1 MPLIIE
7 DGTCHENANSY
18 VSLAQADAYLVPRN
32 LWPATEIEEPDKN
45 PDDEDN
51 DGDSNQPGNSEKPEG
66 PPEPEDEDKEDS
78 GNNGNQEGQEAE
90 AFVVSENEGET
101 EPEQTEPE
109 SPDSEP
115 ELPDNPDTET
125 ELPDT
130 SKPDE
135 NPDIAKKEAALMRA
149 FDYLNGPLVWKGS
162 KVDWQRMAAWPR
174 ENVPIPGCNPKK
186 PEYIPNDIIPEAV
199 CRAQM
204 ELAAYIYNGRDM
216 FAPLERGGKYTS
228 KSDSES
234 VDVLSE
240 SHSIAYSENAPV
252 EDWLPSIYP
261 LLKPYLDEVPG
272 EVKSAFS
279 VHNVLRG

>member
-7 DGTCHENANSY
+7 DGTCPENANSY
-18 VSLAQADAYLVPRN
+18 VSLKQADAYLVPRN
-32 LWPATEIEEPDKN
+32 LWPATEV
-45 PDDEDN
+45 
-51 DGDSNQPGNSEKPEG
+51 EKPVGPETPDNPELPEG
-66 PPEPEDEDKEDS
+66 EDTENKEDS

-90 AFVVSENEGET
+90 AFVVSENEDSELT
-101 EPEQTEPE
+101 EPEETETPDPELPENPEPE
-109 SPDSEP
+109 SPEEP
-115 ELPDNPDTET
+115 DPEPQ
-125 ELPDT
+125 PDT

-135 NPDIAKKEAALMRA
+135 NPDIARKEAALMRA

-162 KVDWQRMAAWPR
+162 KVDWQRMIAWPR

-186 PEYIPNDIIPEAV
+186 PEYIPNDVIPEAV

-216 FAPLERGGKYTS
+216 FAPLERGGKYQSRSDS
-228 KSDSES
+228 KSES

-240 SHSIAYSENAPV
+240 SESHSMAYSENAPI

-279 VHNVLRG
+279 VHDVLRG

>member
-7 DGTCHENANSY
+7 DGTLPENANSY
-18 VSLAQADAYLVPRN
+18 VTLAQADAYLVPRN
-32 LWPATEIEEPDKN
+32 LWPATEVEKPVEPEEPIEPVD
-45 PDDEDN
+45 PDNGEDN
-51 DGDSNQPGNSEKPEG
+51 GQENEQRQYQNEPEG
-66 PPEPEDEDKEDS
+66 FYEYGIVPKFITEPFSNDGNDSGEFWIEGNNEDTDDKEESQEPEP
-78 GNNGNQEGQEAE
+78 
-90 AFVVSENEGET
+90 
-101 EPEQTEPE
+101 
-109 SPDSEP
+109 
-115 ELPDNPDTET
+115 

-162 KVDWQRMAAWPR
+162 KVGWQRMVAWPR

-216 FAPLERGGKYTS
+216 FAPLERGGKYQS
-228 KSDSES
+228 KSDSKSES

-240 SHSIAYSENAPV
+240 SESHSIAYSDNAPI

-272 EVKSAFS
+272 ELKSAFS
-279 VHNVLRG
+279 VHDVLRG

>member
-7 DGTCHENANSY
+7 DGTLPEKANSY
-18 VSLAQADAYLVPRN
+18 VTLAQADAYLVPRN
-32 LWPATEIEEPDKN
+32 LWPATEVEKPVEPEEPEN
-45 PDDEDN
+45 PELPEVGEGEETNPENGIEIQADN
-51 DGDSNQPGNSEKPEG
+51 EQEVETPENAGDN
-66 PPEPEDEDKEDS
+66 
-78 GNNGNQEGQEAE
+78 
-90 AFVVSENEGET
+90 ENEL
-101 EPEQTEPE
+101 E
-109 SPDSEP
+109 SPDPEP
-115 ELPDNPDTET
+115 ELPDSPDAET

-162 KVDWQRMAAWPR
+162 KVDWQRMIAWPR

-186 PEYIPNDIIPEAV
+186 PEYIPNDAIPTAV

-216 FAPLERGGKYTS
+216 FAPLERGGKYQQKTDS
-228 KSDSES
+228 KTDR
-234 VDVLSE
+234 VDVLSESE
-240 SHSIAYSENAPV
+240 SHSIAYSDNAPI

-279 VHNVLRG
+279 VHDVLRG